1 MKGAVTIKKQNKTNI
16 RQITFTAVMAALIF
30 VFTFTFKIPLGN
42 GYTHLGDAVIF
53 LSAWLL
59 GGKRAAFAGGLGAA
73 FADLALG
80 YTVWIVPTF
89 IIKFLTVAVCCIIAE
104 KLFDRKPAG
113 YAIGIPAGAAV
124 HIGGYCLAW
133 ALLFDKATALASLP
147 ALALQT
153 VVGVTVAAVLIVV
166 FQKSGAGKKL
176 QTMAGFE
183 PRQTIK
189 EAELK

>member
-1 MKGAVTIKKQNKTNI
+1 MKKTNV

-53 LSAWLL
+53 ISAWLL
-59 GGKRAAFAGGLGAA
+59 GGKRATFAGGLGAA

-80 YTVWIVPTF
+80 YTVWILPTF
-89 IIKFLTVAVCCIIAE
+89 IVKFVTVAVCCLIAE
-104 KLFDRKPAG
+104 KLFKQSLIG
-113 YAIGIPAGAAV
+113 YFVGMLAGAAV
-124 HIGGYCLAW
+124 HIGGYSLAW

-147 ALALQT
+147 TLALQT
-153 VVGVTVAAVLIVV
+153 AVGVIVAAVLIVV

-176 QTMAGFE
+176 QAMAGFNSKKQE
-183 PRQTIK
+183 VK
-189 EAELK
+189 

>member
-1 MKGAVTIKKQNKTNI
+1 
-16 RQITFTAVMAALIF
+16 MAALIF

-59 GGKRAAFAGGLGAA
+59 GGKRASFAGGLGAA

-80 YTVWIVPTF
+80 YTVWILPTF
-89 IIKFLTVAVCCIIAE
+89 IIKFLTVAVCCCIAE
-104 KLFDRKPAG
+104 KLFGRKPVG
-113 YAIGIPAGAAV
+113 YAIGIPVGAVV
-124 HIGGYCLAW
+124 HIGGYSLAW

-147 ALALQT
+147 TLALQT
-153 VVGVTVAAVLIVV
+153 GVGVAVAAVLIVV

-176 QTMAGFE
+176 QAMAGLE
-183 PRQTIK
+183 LKQAVK
-189 EAELK
+189 EAK